1 MSSNALP
8 LVRGVSRGVWRVM
21 SPAIGSVRTAQRT
34 RVLTLAA
41 LGVVYVVWGSSY
53 LAIEVALGVLPPFLL
68 LAARFAVAGTVLL
81 AFTHRRGRPVDA
93 PALSWRCVG
102 QAAANGGLLLGL
114 GTGLVVLAQT
124 RLSSGLTALLA
135 ASVPLWL
142 ALLARGM
149 LGERL
154 SGRAW
159 VGVLVGLLGVGLLVD
174 PRGGGTLT
182 GMLLVLVGSLAW
194 AYGSV
199 RGRQTRVRQPP
210 LVAAS
215 LEMLAAAVLFLG
227 VGLAAGEASQLQLGS
242 VDAAGWL
249 ALAYLTFAGSL
260 VGFTAYRWLLLHA
273 RTALVGSFAYVNP
286 VVAVG
291 LGWLVLGERFGA
303 RVLLAGGLVVVA
315 VLLLVTGRPGQ
326 PIPAQISSGGDVFV
340 GTRRWHRVRHRLGRL
355 PGVAR
360 LYVDPHAPQYR
371 DVGYPQSAEVVPAER

>member
-1 MSSNALP
+1 MSSIALP
-8 LVRGVSRGVWRVM
+8 LVRGVSRGFWRVM
-21 SPAIGSVRTAQRT
+21 APAIGSARAAERT
-34 RVLTLAA
+34 RVLTIAA
-41 LGVVYVVWGSSY
+41 LGVVYLVWGSSY

-68 LAARFAVAGTVLL
+68 LAARFAVAGTLLL
-81 AFTHRRGRPVDA
+81 AWTHRRGRPSGA
-93 PALSWRCVG
+93 PALTLRCVG
-102 QAAANGGLLLGL
+102 QAVLNGGLLLGL
-114 GTGLVVLAQT
+114 GTGLTVLAQT
-124 RLSSGLTALLA
+124 RLSSGMTALLA

-154 SGRAW
+154 STRAW
-159 VGVLVGLLGVGLLVD
+159 IGVLVGLLGVGLMVD
-174 PRGGGTLT
+174 PRGGGTLI
-182 GMLLVLVGSLAW
+182 GMLLVLVAALAW

-199 RGRQTRVRQPP
+199 RGRHTRVRQPP
-210 LVAAS
+210 LVAAG
-215 LEMLAAAVLFLG
+215 LEMVAAAVLFLG
-227 VGLAAGEASQLQLGS
+227 VGLAVGEGARLQLGS
-242 VDAAGWL
+242 VDPAGWL

-273 RTALVGSFAYVNP
+273 RTTLVGSFAYVNP
-286 VVAVG
+286 VVAVS

-315 VLLLVTGRPGQ
+315 VLLLITGRPGQ

-340 GTRRWHRVRHRLGRL
+340 GTRRWQRVRRRLGRL

-371 DVGYPQSAEVVPAER
+371 DVGYPQTAQPQEQP

>member
-1 MSSNALP
+1 MSSIALP
-8 LVRGVSRGVWRVM
+8 LVRGVSRGFWRVM
-21 SPAIGSVRTAQRT
+21 APAIGSARAAERT
-34 RVLTLAA
+34 RVLTIAA
-41 LGVVYVVWGSSY
+41 LGVVYLVWGSSY

-68 LAARFAVAGTVLL
+68 LAARFAVAGTLLL
-81 AFTHRRGRPVDA
+81 AWTHRRGRPSGA
-93 PALSWRCVG
+93 PALTVRCVG
-102 QAAANGGLLLGL
+102 QAVLNGGLLLGL
-114 GTGLVVLAQT
+114 GTGLTVLAQT
-124 RLSSGLTALLA
+124 RLSSGMTALLA

-154 SGRAW
+154 SVRAW
-159 VGVLVGLLGVGLLVD
+159 IGVLVGLLGVGLMVD
-174 PRGGGTLT
+174 PRGGGTLI
-182 GMLLVLVGSLAW
+182 GMLLVLVAALAW

-199 RGRQTRVRQPP
+199 RGRHTRVRQPP
-210 LVAAS
+210 LVAAG
-215 LEMLAAAVLFLG
+215 LEMVAAAVLFLG
-227 VGLAAGEASQLQLGS
+227 VGLAVGEGTRLQLGS
-242 VDAAGWL
+242 VDPAGWL

-273 RTALVGSFAYVNP
+273 RTTLVGSFAYVNP
-286 VVAVG
+286 VVAVS

-315 VLLLVTGRPGQ
+315 VLLLITGRPGQ

-340 GTRRWHRVRHRLGRL
+340 GTRRWQRVRRRLGRL

-371 DVGYPQSAEVVPAER
+371 DVGYPQTAQPQEQP

>member
-1 MSSNALP
+1 MSSIALP
-8 LVRGVSRGVWRVM
+8 LVRGVSRVVA
-21 SPAIGSVRTAQRT
+21 PAIGSVRAAERT
-34 RVLTLAA
+34 RVLTVAA

-81 AFTHRRGRPVDA
+81 AFSHRRGRPAGA
-93 PALSWRCVG
+93 PPLTWRCLVR
-102 QAAANGGLLLGL
+102 AAVDGGLLLGL

-124 RLSSGLTALLA
+124 QLSSGLTALLA

-154 SGRAW
+154 SVRAW
-159 VGVLVGLLGVGLLVD
+159 LGVLVGLLGVGLLVD

-182 GMLLVLVGSLAW
+182 GVLLVLVAALAW

-215 LEMLAAAVLFLG
+215 LEMLAAAALFLG
-227 VGLAAGEASQLQLGS
+227 VGLAVGEGSRLQLAS
-242 VDAAGWL
+242 VDAAGWI
-249 ALAYLTFAGSL
+249 ALAYLTFVGSL

-273 RTALVGSFAYVNP
+273 RTALVGSFAYVSP
-286 VVAVG
+286 VIAVS
-291 LGWLVLGERFGA
+291 LGWLVLGERFGPRA
-303 RVLLAGGLVVVA
+303 LLAGALVLGA
-315 VLLLVTGRPGQ
+315 VLLLITGRPGE

-340 GTRRWHRVRHRLGRL
+340 GARRWQGVRRRLGRL